1 MEGKKITNR
10 RLRKKRT
17 RRWRELK
24 RTSGHFDKALE
35 EIGRLQDLWRRL
47 WSQTH
52 SGRCMKVIM
61 VSMVVAMM
69 IFMMMMVVEVVVV
82 VVMVQSSS
90 LGRALPPS
98 LPPSAEAGRRA
109 AGSPQVGR
117 NRNQFSP
124 DQY

>member
-52 SGRCMKVIM
+52 SVRCMKVIM
-61 VSMVVAMM
+61 VWMVVAMM
-69 IFMMMMVVEVVVV
+69 MVMMIMVVEMVVV

-98 LPPSAEAGRRA
+98 LH
-109 AGSPQVGR
+109 PQRLVAV
-117 NRNQFSP
+117 QPVLLKS
-124 DQY
+124 DA